1 MNNGKMTFRFDTG
14 NGRDKSGQAG
24 SIKDSDSGRGY
35 LGTARD
41 YGTVKESGT
50 VEGYGNVKSYEAAKD
65 YDIVKDYHIPL
76 HRADVSEEVQTYNTA
91 GDSGF
96 REQHRHNGDRISEAE
111 PVTVHYED
119 PDDRGHRSERPAP
132 TFFRAEPVTDLWE
145 RTPPRRTPEVNQ
157 ENGYGHRDRSPE
169 TVLEDDPG
177 AFGDIS
183 YSGLNYTG
191 GGSYQTRRPTHWWKF
206 ALSIAGALGT
216 GLLLGYAALNFI
228 SGVNDGSSGSAPDAV
243 QAANAG
249 ANGQQA
255 GGGAAL
261 PSADS
266 IAGRIPVSV
275 AAQSYYLL
283 QYGVFSTPAGAEQ
296 AQQELLTAGLAAGAD
311 PDGGN
316 RVYAGVSP
324 DREQAKLLSSGLKH
338 QGIELYVREVKLP
351 ALEQAAF
358 SGEGAAVDSY
368 FAASTELLNEL
379 SSLSA
384 SLLSGASGLP
394 DATAVSNLHMQWTEA
409 VKALEPGLSAEG
421 QSLCAS
427 LQKAMSQG
435 IAAVNEYNKNQAQ
448 GLLWEVQES
457 MLSFLTGQKAL
468 LSLLE

>member
-65 YDIVKDYHIPL
+65 YDIVKDYHTPL
-76 HRADVSEEVQTYNTA
+76 HRADVSEEVRAYNTA
-91 GDSGF
+91 GNSGL
-96 REQHRHNGDRISEAE
+96 RAE
-111 PVTVHYED
+111 PVPVHYGD
-119 PDDRGHRSERPAP
+119 RDDHSRRSERPAP
-132 TFFRAEPVTDLWE
+132 SFFRPEPVTDLWE
-145 RTPPRRTPEVNQ
+145 RTPQHRTPEVIQ
-157 ENGYGHRDRSPE
+157 EDGYGRSDSYPE
-169 TVLEDDPG
+169 TYAEDEPG
-177 AFGDIS
+177 TFGDIS
-183 YSGLNYTG
+183 YTGLSYGG

-228 SGVNDGSSGSAPDAV
+228 SGVNDGGSGSNLAAV
-243 QAANAG
+243 QNANAG

-255 GGGAAL
+255 AGGAAL
-261 PSADS
+261 PSA
-266 IAGRIPVSV
+266 AGRRPVAV
-275 AAQSYYLL
+275 ASQSYYLL
-283 QYGVFSTPAGAEQ
+283 QYGVFSTPSGAEQ
-296 AQQELLTAGLAAGAD
+296 AQQELLAAGLAAGAD
-311 PDGGN
+311 PEGGN

-409 VKALEPGLSAEG
+409 VKALEPGLSAQG

-435 IAAVNEYNKNQAQ
+435 IAALNEYNKNQAQ

-468 LSLLE
+468 LSLLA